1 MTSSPSLFTLNLKLA
16 FSLQR
21 SFGNKSPWAR
31 IWSHLLCLCIDCN
44 NLKTVSRALVI
55 GGEVY
60 VAGQGRKTA
69 DWLKKNSIE
78 SMRLRLLLTM
88 CRCNWFKRMSDPKEL
103 QSSDHEC
110 GTASY
115 PDVSLLMKM
124 CAQRKA
130 GRRQRARRLADLVFK
145 MAARAMAD
153 KYAVFKISSA
163 LFILRILSKSLPIHV
178 VCMKRKLFSPHTLD
192 SSIIMFTNELHNVY

>member
-1 MTSSPSLFTLNLKLA
+1 MYLYIVRTGYNNKTQARRSRVCTNYTCLLATLECSFIQVQIKFCFIALQAQRIRVGIVFSSGP
-16 FSLQR
+16 
-21 SFGNKSPWAR
+21 
-31 IWSHLLCLCIDCN
+31 
-44 NLKTVSRALVI
+44 
-55 GGEVY
+55 
-60 VAGQGRKTA
+60 
-69 DWLKKNSIE
+69 
-78 SMRLRLLLTM
+78 
-88 CRCNWFKRMSDPKEL
+88 
-103 QSSDHEC
+103 
-110 GTASY
+110 ASY

-153 KYAVFKISSA
+153 EYAVFKISSA

-192 SSIIMFTNELHNVY
+192 SSIIMFTTELHNVYYRTLYRKTTSRGRDSTAFNLMKLPHAKVTAGQEN

>member
-1 MTSSPSLFTLNLKLA
+1 MKRFFPPPFLSVSPFLLLNLVRRQCYAYAIGLYSRPEIKSWPDVKFCAHAQCLLSQCSTNLPSYPA
-16 FSLQR
+16 S
-21 SFGNKSPWAR
+21 SFPLTSVKPACAVRDEDSRYEIATKSEKWDR
-31 IWSHLLCLCIDCN
+31 
-44 NLKTVSRALVI
+44 
-55 GGEVY
+55 VY
-60 VAGQGRKTA
+60 
-69 DWLKKNSIE
+69 
-78 SMRLRLLLTM
+78 
-88 CRCNWFKRMSDPKEL
+88 P
-103 QSSDHEC
+103 
-110 GTASY
+110 ASY

-178 VCMKRKLFSPHTLD
+178 VCMKRKLLSPHTLD